1 MPEESTTPDLVDL
14 MRAVIEASGVEETMR
29 FFGPASVY
37 DLSVMGVGVFEGY
50 DTIRGFLE
58 EWLSSYDES
67 EDEAE
72 EITEFGNGV
81 VLAVIRG
88 KARPAG
94 SPAGVQV
101 TARRNA
107 VAVWADDLIVRITIY
122 RDIDEARAAAERLA
136 QERG

>member
-1 MPEESTTPDLVDL
+1 
-14 MRAVIEASGVEETMR
+14 MR
-29 FFGPASVY
+29 FFGATSVY
-37 DLSVMGVGVFEGY
+37 DLSVMGVGVFEG
-50 DTIRGFLE
+50 DAAIRRLLE
-58 EWLSSYDES
+58 DWGSSYDEE

-72 EITEFGNGV
+72 KITEFGNGV

-94 SPAGVQV
+94 SPVGVQV

-107 VAVWADDLIVRITIY
+107 VVAWANEIVERVTIY

-136 QERG
+136 GERG

>member
-1 MPEESTTPDLVDL
+1 MSEESTRSDPAGL
-14 MRAVIEASGVEETMR
+14 MRAVIEARGAEETMR

-50 DTIRGFLE
+50 DAIRALLDDWG
-58 EWLSSYDES
+58 SSYDEE

-81 VLAVIRG
+81 VLADIRG

-94 SPAGVQV
+94 SPVGVLV
-101 TARRNA
+101 TARRYA
-107 VAVWADDLIVRITIY
+107 VAVWADDLIERITIY
-122 RDIDEARAAAERLA
+122 REIGEARSAAEGLVA
-136 QERG
+136 ERG

>member
-1 MPEESTTPDLVDL
+1 MPEEPTTPDLL
-14 MRAVIEASGVEETMR
+14 ELTRAVIEASGVEETMR
-29 FFGPASVY
+29 FFSPASVY
-37 DLSVMGVGVFEGY
+37 DLSVMGVSIFEGY
-50 DTIRGFLE
+50 DAIRRFLE

-88 KARPAG
+88 KAHPAG
-94 SPAGVQV
+94 SPSDVQV

-107 VAVWADDLIVRITIY
+107 VAVWADDLILRITIY

-136 QERG
+136 TEPE